1 MDKRELKK
9 IPASHFLLDNNSRD
23 CGFIK
28 GDKVKRIS
36 TGEESIV
43 TKIDAYIPL
52 YHPRDAVCYFIDLSD
67 GTTMG
72 ESTEIGSNMEG
83 KEALKYYR
91 II

>member
-1 MDKRELKK
+1 MEYNALKQ

-28 GDKVKRIS
+28 GDKVMRKS
-36 TGEESIV
+36 TGELSII

-52 YHPRDAVCYFIDLSD
+52 CHDKVCYFIDLSD

-72 ESTEIGSNMEG
+72 VSTEIGSNMEG
-83 KEALKYYR
+83 KEALNYYKL
-91 II
+91 IG